1 METCNHLRMS
11 ETGSPF
17 PAPAPDWSRRLKL
30 RHLDV
35 FRALVESGS
44 VTGAAETMHLT
55 QSALSH
61 WLKELEDAV
70 GMPLLIRSRR
80 LRLTP
85 AGEVFLRH
93 AERMLGDVARTRE
106 ELASIRAGAVGR
118 VRIGVLL
125 VAAPVLVPRMVA
137 RLQCALPRLAVTLVE
152 GTLNQLLTR
161 MHRHELDVI
170 VGRLEEQ
177 ALNSGF
183 SHAYL
188 YDEPVTVVSRP
199 AHPLARRRRLVWRDV
214 SAYPWIVPPVGTPM
228 RVRLEAAFAKAGLPL
243 PEARVESVTML
254 ANQTVLSET
263 DYLAVL
269 SQSIALHFEH
279 LGLLKSLPLQIHEGL
294 GGVGVLWA
302 DSEPEPAVKHVLEAL
317 HEEARQLRSPLPARA

>member
-1 METCNHLRMS
+1 MTQ
-11 ETGSPF
+11 TA
-17 PAPAPDWSRRLKL
+17 APLSIPSPDWSRRLKL

-35 FRALVESGS
+35 FRELVDSGS
-44 VTGAAETMHLT
+44 VTGAAEAMHLT
-55 QSALSH
+55 QPALSH

-70 GMPLLIRSRR
+70 GVPLLIRGRR

-93 AERMLGDVARTRE
+93 AKRMLGDVARTRE
-106 ELASIRAGAVGR
+106 ELASIRAGALGR
-118 VRIGVLL
+118 VRVGVLL
-125 VAAPVLVPRMVA
+125 VAAPVLVPRMAA
-137 RLQCALPRLAVTLVE
+137 RLQRGMPRLTITLVE
-152 GTLNQLLTR
+152 GTLDQLLTR
-161 MHRHELDVI
+161 MHQHELDII

-183 SHAYL
+183 AHAHL
-188 YDEPVTVVSRP
+188 YGEPVTVVSRP
-199 AHPLARRRRLVWRDV
+199 GHPLAARRRLAWRDV

-228 RVRLEAAFAKAGLPL
+228 RIRLEAVFAKAGLPL
-243 PEARVESVTML
+243 PEARLESVTML

-269 SQSIALHFEH
+269 SQSIALHFEQ

-294 GGVGVLWA
+294 GGVGMLWA
-302 DSEPEPAVKHVLEAL
+302 DAEPGPAVQHVLDAL
-317 HEEARQLRSPLPARA
+317 QEEARILHSAVSAAPA